1 MAAYSGSTYCDRAGQ
16 SVTQYRFLATSP
28 KGLGSLL
35 VPEMSDLGAV
45 DVRESVAGVTF
56 SGGLGVG
63 YRACLHSRLANR
75 IILQL
80 SEFAA
85 SSADDL
91 YDGIANLP
99 WCDHLAPSSTLAIDF
114 SGRSEDIR
122 NTQFGAQ
129 RCKDAIV
136 DVFRS
141 RGLTRPNVDTRF
153 PDLRV
158 HVRLHRG
165 RVSVGIDLSGTSLH
179 QRGYRTDPGKAPLKE
194 NLAAAVLIRSGWP
207 ACLEAGQPLIDPM
220 CGSGTFLIEAA
231 MMAMARPAGLD
242 RERWG
247 FHGWLGHSPDQW
259 RTIEA
264 DGRSRIRPAPEG
276 VELRGYDGDIR
287 AIRRAEASIAALGL
301 DPLIRVRPK
310 ALNTLTRP
318 SHRAMPKGLI
328 VCNPPWGER
337 LGQLSAMRL
346 LYRELGQV
354 IHREFQGWNA
364 GILTAHNELG
374 RAVGLR
380 SHKQYALNNGSIDI
394 QLLLFDLSSSNR
406 LASNPADEKPQNTTP
421 IPAQVA
427 PEPLSD
433 GATMLANRLV
443 KNRRRLKSWLKSSQT
458 SCYRLYDADMPEYA
472 VAIDVYE
479 GIPHVAEY
487 APPKTVDENA
497 AESRFQEALAAVR
510 SVLEWPSDQPI
521 AAKRRQRQRGA
532 EQYNKMDHKGERIT
546 VREGRARLLVNLNDY
561 LDTGL
566 FLDHRPLRLM
576 LGDEAAGKHFLNL
589 FCYTG
594 AATIHA
600 ALGGAA
606 TSTSVDLSN
615 TYLKWFEDN
624 LALNGLSERQHRV
637 LRADCL
643 TWLEG
648 CDRKFDLVLLDPP
661 SFSNSKSTEGTLDI
675 MRDQVA
681 LVNASMSVL
690 SPGGTLYFSN
700 NYRRFELA
708 QELTQRY
715 EVEDITRKTIP
726 EDFSR
731 RQDIHRCWRFQHRPN
746 ESVPPPK

>member
-1 MAAYSGSTYCDRAGQ
+1 M
-16 SVTQYRFLATSP
+16 TQYRFLATSP

-35 VPEMSDLGAV
+35 VPEMADLGAF

-141 RGLTRPNVDTRF
+141 RGLSRPNVDTRS
-153 PDLRV
+153 PDLRI

-165 RVSVGIDLSGTSLH
+165 RVSVGIDLSGNSLH

-194 NLAAAVLIRSGWP
+194 NLAAAVLIRSGWQG
-207 ACLEAGQPLIDPM
+207 CLDAGQPLIDPM

-231 MMAMARPAGLD
+231 MMAMARAPGLD

-264 DGRSRIRPAPEG
+264 DGRSRIRSAPEG

-287 AIRRAEASIAALGL
+287 AIKRAEVSIAALGL
-301 DPLIRVRPK
+301 DALIRVRPK
-310 ALNTLTRP
+310 ALNTLTKP

-337 LGQLSAMRL
+337 LGQLSTMRL

-380 SHKQYALNNGSIDI
+380 SHKQYAFNNGAVDI
-394 QLLLFDLSSSNR
+394 QLLLFDLSSTNL
-406 LASNPADEKPQNTTP
+406 LAPGSADENPHNAGSDP
-421 IPAQVA
+421 IKAA
-427 PEPLSD
+427 PEPLSN

-479 GIPHVAEY
+479 GVPHVAEY

-497 AESRFQEALAAVR
+497 AESRFQEVLAAVR
-510 SVLEWPSDQPI
+510 SVLEWPADQPI

-532 EQYNKMDHKGERIT
+532 DQYSKMDHKGERLT
-546 VREGRARLLVNLNDY
+546 VREGQARLLVNLNDY

-576 LGDEAAGKHFLNL
+576 LADQAAGKHFLNL

-594 AATIHA
+594 AATVHA

-637 LRADCL
+637 MRADCM
-643 TWLEG
+643 TWLES

-675 MRDQVA
+675 VRDQVA
-681 LVNASMSVL
+681 LVTAAMSVL
-690 SPGGTLYFSN
+690 SPDGTLYFSN
-700 NYRRFELA
+700 NHRRFELA
-708 QELTQRY
+708 QELQQRY
-715 EVEDITRKTIP
+715 SVEDITAKTIP
-726 EDFSR
+726 EDFIR
-731 RQDIHRCWRFQHRPN
+731 RRDIHRCWCFQHRPK
-746 ESVPPPK
+746 ETVLRR

>member
-1 MAAYSGSTYCDRAGQ
+1 M
-16 SVTQYRFLATSP
+16 TQYRFLATSP

-35 VPEMSDLGAV
+35 VPEMRELGAV
-45 DVRESVAGVTF
+45 DVRETVAGVTF
-56 SGGLGVG
+56 NGGLGVG

-85 SSADDL
+85 SRADDL
-91 YDGIANLP
+91 YDGMANLP
-99 WCDHLAPSSTLAIDF
+99 WCDHLSPSSTLAIDF

-141 RGLTRPNVDTRF
+141 RGLDRPSVDTRA
-153 PDLRV
+153 PDLRI

-179 QRGYRTDPGKAPLKE
+179 QRGYRTEPGKAPLKE

-207 ACLEAGQPLIDPM
+207 ECLEAGQPLVDPM

-231 MMAMARPAGLD
+231 MMATGRPPGLD
-242 RERWG
+242 RKRWG
-247 FHGWLGHSPDQW
+247 FQGWLGHSSSQW
-259 RTIEA
+259 QTIEA
-264 DGRSRIRPAPEG
+264 DGRSRLRAAPEG

-287 AIRRAEASIAALGL
+287 AVRRAEASIAALGL
-301 DPLIRVRPK
+301 DDLIRVRPK

-318 SHRAMPKGLI
+318 THRSMPEGLLI
-328 VCNPPWGER
+328 CNPPWGER
-337 LGQLSAMRL
+337 LGQLSTMAL

-354 IHREFQGWNA
+354 MHREFQGWKA

-394 QLLLFDLSSSNR
+394 QLLLFDLGSSNR
-406 LASNPADEKPQNTTP
+406 LAQDLNKEKVTEGGGNPTKEGR
-421 IPAQVA
+421 
-427 PEPLSD
+427 EPLSE

-487 APPKTVDENA
+487 APPKTINEEA
-497 AESRFQEALAAVR
+497 AEHRFQEALAAVR
-510 SVLEWPSDQPI
+510 QVLEWPADQPI

-532 EQYNKMDHKGERIT
+532 DQYNKLDQTGERIT
-546 VREGRARLLVNLNDY
+546 VREGSARLLINLNDY

-566 FLDHRPLRLM
+566 FLDHRPLRLT
-576 LGDEAAGKHFLNL
+576 LEKEAAGKHFLNL

-600 ALGGAA
+600 ALGGAV

-624 LALNGLSERQHRV
+624 LALNGMSARQHRAV
-637 LRADCL
+637 RADCM

-661 SFSNSKSTEGTLDI
+661 SFSNSKATENTLDI
-675 MRDQVA
+675 VRDQIA
-681 LVNASMSVL
+681 LVDAAMSVL
-690 SPGGTLYFSN
+690 SSNGTLYFSN
-700 NYRRFELA
+700 NHRRFELA
-708 QELTQRY
+708 EELKQRY
-715 EVEDITRKTIP
+715 RTEDITRQTIP
-726 EDFSR
+726 EDFNR
-731 RQDIHRCWRFQHRPN
+731 RKDIHHCWRFQHPLT
-746 ESVPPPK
+746 

>member
-1 MAAYSGSTYCDRAGQ
+1 
-16 SVTQYRFLATSP
+16 
-28 KGLGSLL
+28 
-35 VPEMSDLGAV
+35 
-45 DVRESVAGVTF
+45 VTF

-141 RGLTRPNVDTRF
+141 RGLSRPNVDTRS
-153 PDLRV
+153 PDLRI

-165 RVSVGIDLSGTSLH
+165 RVSVGIDLSGNSLH
-179 QRGYRTDPGKAPLKE
+179 QRGYRKDPGKAPLKE
-194 NLAAAVLIRSGWP
+194 NLAAAVLIRSGWQD
-207 ACLEAGQPLIDPM
+207 CLDAGQPLIDPM

-231 MMAMARPAGLD
+231 MMAMARAPGLD

-264 DGRSRIRPAPEG
+264 DGRSRIRSAPEG

-287 AIRRAEASIAALGL
+287 AIKRAEVSIAALGL
-301 DPLIRVRPK
+301 DALIRVRPK
-310 ALNTLTRP
+310 ALNTLTKP

-337 LGQLSAMRL
+337 LGQLSTMRL

-380 SHKQYALNNGSIDI
+380 SHKQYAFNNGAVDI
-394 QLLLFDLSSSNR
+394 QLLLFDLSSTNR
-406 LASNPADEKPQNTTP
+406 LAPGSADENPHNAGSDP
-421 IPAQVA
+421 IKAA
-427 PEPLSD
+427 PEPLSN

-479 GIPHVAEY
+479 GVPHVAEY

-497 AESRFQEALAAVR
+497 AESRFQEVLAAVR
-510 SVLEWPSDQPI
+510 SVLEWPADQPI

-532 EQYNKMDHKGERIT
+532 DQYSKMDHKGERLT
-546 VREGRARLLVNLNDY
+546 VREGQARLLVNLNDY

-576 LGDEAAGKHFLNL
+576 LADQAAGKHFLNL

-594 AATIHA
+594 AATVHA

-637 LRADCL
+637 MRADCM
-643 TWLEG
+643 TWLES

-675 MRDQVA
+675 VRDQVA
-681 LVNASMSVL
+681 LVTAAMSVL
-690 SPGGTLYFSN
+690 SPDGTLYFSN
-700 NYRRFELA
+700 NHRRFELA
-708 QELTQRY
+708 QELQQRY
-715 EVEDITRKTIP
+715 SVEDITAKTIP

-731 RQDIHRCWRFQHRPN
+731 RRDIHRCWCFQHRPK
-746 ESVPPPK
+746 ETVLRR

>member
-1 MAAYSGSTYCDRAGQ
+1 M
-16 SVTQYRFLATSP
+16 TQYRFLATSP

-35 VPEMSDLGAV
+35 VPEMADLGAF

-141 RGLTRPNVDTRF
+141 RGLSRPNVDTRS
-153 PDLRV
+153 PDLRI

-165 RVSVGIDLSGTSLH
+165 RVSVGIDLSGNSLH

-194 NLAAAVLIRSGWP
+194 NLAAAVLIRSGWQG
-207 ACLEAGQPLIDPM
+207 CLDAGQPLIDPM

-231 MMAMARPAGLD
+231 MMAMARAPGLD

-264 DGRSRIRPAPEG
+264 DGRSRIRSAPEG

-287 AIRRAEASIAALGL
+287 AIKRAEVSIAALGL
-301 DPLIRVRPK
+301 DALIRVRPK
-310 ALNTLTRP
+310 ALNTLTKP

-337 LGQLSAMRL
+337 LGQLSTMRL

-380 SHKQYALNNGSIDI
+380 SHKQYAFNNGAVDI
-394 QLLLFDLSSSNR
+394 QLLLFDLSSTNR
-406 LASNPADEKPQNTTP
+406 LAPGSADENPHNAGSDP
-421 IPAQVA
+421 IKAA
-427 PEPLSD
+427 PEPLSN

-443 KNRRRLKSWLKSSQT
+443 KNRRRLKSSQT

-479 GIPHVAEY
+479 GVPHVAEY

-497 AESRFQEALAAVR
+497 AESRFQEVLAAVR
-510 SVLEWPSDQPI
+510 SVLEWPADQPI

-532 EQYNKMDHKGERIT
+532 DQYSKMDHKGERLT
-546 VREGRARLLVNLNDY
+546 VREGQARLLVNLNDY

-576 LGDEAAGKHFLNL
+576 LADQAAGKHFLNL

-594 AATIHA
+594 AATVHA

-637 LRADCL
+637 MRADCM
-643 TWLEG
+643 TWLES

-675 MRDQVA
+675 VRDQVA
-681 LVNASMSVL
+681 LVTAAMSVL
-690 SPGGTLYFSN
+690 SPDGTLYFSN
-700 NYRRFELA
+700 NHRRFELA
-708 QELTQRY
+708 QELQQRY
-715 EVEDITRKTIP
+715 SVEDITAKTIP
-726 EDFSR
+726 EDFIR
-731 RQDIHRCWRFQHRPN
+731 RRDIHRCWCFQHRPK
-746 ESVPPPK
+746 ETVLRR